1 MDDQE
6 AKEKGQKK
14 KKSIAFFFTLKPKVS
29 EKVRGQVC

>member
-6 AKEKGQKK
+6 AKEKGPK